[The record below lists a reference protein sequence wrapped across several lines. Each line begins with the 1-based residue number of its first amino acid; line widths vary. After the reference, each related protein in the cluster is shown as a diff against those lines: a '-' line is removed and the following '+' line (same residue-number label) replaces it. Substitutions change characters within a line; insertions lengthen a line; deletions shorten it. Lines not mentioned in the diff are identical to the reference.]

1 MKVFSAKGIS
11 KTYGEKNV
19 FVNLDFHIQEKD
31 KIGIVGVN
39 GTGKSSLLKLIA
51 GVEEPDSGS
60 FVAPKDFTVG
70 YLAQVP
76 ELPGHLTVLEIVFQG
91 KSRLMQL
98 VKEYEEALAKLNNSP
113 ENEQYQQQLFE
124 LQRKM
129 DAANAWDAATNA
141 ETILSK
147 LGLDNV
153 NEKASHLSGGQK
165 KRAALAQVL
174 VENPDLLL
182 LDEPTNHLD
191 YGSIQWL
198 EEYLRKYEKGF
209 VVISHDRYFLDRVT
223 NRIVELHEGNM
234 HVYNGNYQSYIEAK
248 ALREEEEMAAERKLQ
263 NMYRRE
269 LEWMKRGAKA
279 RSTKQKARIQRFE
292 QIESKLGSFS
302 TADQADITIGS
313 SRLGKKVFEFVD
325 ATKSFGNKTILSGFN
340 WLVKP
345 GDRIGIVGKNGS
357 GKSSFLNILAGQSS
371 LDSGVLDI
379 GSTVNTAYYRQTNED
394 MNGDQRVIAYIQEA
408 GNVVETSSGDVF
420 SATQMLERFL
430 FPKSAHG
437 TLIGKL
443 SGGEKRRLY
452 LLRLLMSKPNVLLF
466 DEPTNDLDTET
477 LTVLEN
483 FIDEFPGVVISVSH
497 DRYFLD
503 KTAKELL
510 VFHGDGRIEHFYGSF
525 SEYIE
530 KKEQQ
535 AQIQVD
541 TEAKNKKESGTLA
554 LKKKMTYKEKKEWE
568 TIETDI
574 EQAEER
580 LEALQQELNDTG
592 SDFERAREILD
603 TIQNENA
610 KLEHLIERWTYLSDL
625 DS

>member
-60 FVAPKDFTVG
+60 FIAPKDFTVG

-198 EEYLRKYEKGF
+198 E
-209 VVISHDRYFLDRVT
+209 
-223 NRIVELHEGNM
+223 
-234 HVYNGNYQSYIEAK
+234 
-248 ALREEEEMAAERKLQ
+248 
-263 NMYRRE
+263 
-269 LEWMKRGAKA
+269 
-279 RSTKQKARIQRFE
+279 
-292 QIESKLGSFS
+292 
-302 TADQADITIGS
+302 
-313 SRLGKKVFEFVD
+313 
-325 ATKSFGNKTILSGFN
+325 
-340 WLVKP
+340 
-345 GDRIGIVGKNGS
+345 
-357 GKSSFLNILAGQSS
+357 
-371 LDSGVLDI
+371 
-379 GSTVNTAYYRQTNED
+379 
-394 MNGDQRVIAYIQEA
+394 
-408 GNVVETSSGDVF
+408 
-420 SATQMLERFL
+420 
-430 FPKSAHG
+430 
-437 TLIGKL
+437 
-443 SGGEKRRLY
+443 
-452 LLRLLMSKPNVLLF
+452 
-466 DEPTNDLDTET
+466 
-477 LTVLEN
+477 
-483 FIDEFPGVVISVSH
+483 
-497 DRYFLD
+497 
-503 KTAKELL
+503 
-510 VFHGDGRIEHFYGSF
+510 
-525 SEYIE
+525 
-530 KKEQQ
+530 
-535 AQIQVD
+535 
-541 TEAKNKKESGTLA
+541 
-554 LKKKMTYKEKKEWE
+554 
-568 TIETDI
+568 
-574 EQAEER
+574 
-580 LEALQQELNDTG
+580 
-592 SDFERAREILD
+592 
-603 TIQNENA
+603 
-610 KLEHLIERWTYLSDL
+610 
-625 DS
+625 